1 MRAFRICGSL
11 WLLGALLI
19 AIGCGSANTYVKKGP
34 EKKTDTV
41 TINNCKADPDTVRVP
56 KGSTL
61 TWINDPL
68 ESPTHT
74 YTIKFHGKKP
84 IASDTAPT
92 GQGQT
97 ITGDFACSALG
108 WVSSSHCM
116 YAYDLIQ
123 DGSTKC
129 PDPGVHVGSGGP

>member
-1 MRAFRICGSL
+1 MRAFKIVSCL
-11 WLLGALLI
+11 WMLGALLSVV
-19 AIGCGSANTYVKKGP
+19 GCGGASTYVKKGA

-41 TINNCKADPDTVRVP
+41 TINNCKADPDTALVP

-68 ESPTHT
+68 ESPPHT
-74 YTIKFHGKKP
+74 YTIQFPGKKP
-84 IASDTAPT
+84 IASATAPT

-97 ITGDFACSALG
+97 ITGDFACSTFG
-108 WVSSSHCM
+108 WISSSHCM
-116 YAYDLIQ
+116 YPYNLVQ
-123 DGSTKC
+123 DGSKTC